1 MKGKKEQRKEG
12 RKKGWKI
19 HRKGRWKEGENKEE
33 KKDFIDFK
41 LSKRIWYTDLL
52 SQVLLN
58 MTFPMWSVLP
68 RWLLLYLGVR
78 ASEAVGRPGG

>member
-1 MKGKKEQRKEG
+1 MKGKREQRKEG

-41 LSKRIWYTDLL
+41 LSKRIWYTYLL

-58 MTFPMWSVLP
+58 IKSIVLGNSSQII
-68 RWLLLYLGVR
+68 LYITIKKQLHFSR
-78 ASEAVGRPGG
+78 LW